1 MNSGCPLSERPRK
14 GRRYSVWLFLRGLFA
29 TRKPP
34 SILGGTLA
42 MKRSCT
48 DFEKNS
54 TVTGGA
60 LPRPMKQR
68 EAAFCCQCLIN
79 AASSDAL
86 SALNFSRDVEL
97 FSILFRPEW
106 PRRANRAIASCSE
119 GSSFNLLHFP
129 DGFSLYDEDNQPKK
143 PEEPAAPSREV
154 NFFPNVSLLSPI
166 SNLHLPQPR
175 DLSLPRI

>member
-1 MNSGCPLSERPRK
+1 MNSGCHLSERPRK

-34 SILGGTLA
+34 FILGGTLA

-60 LPRPMKQR
+60 LPRPTKQR

-97 FSILFRPEW
+97 FSILFRGRSFGGGIRGSPAPLPTETNSMVPAQACW
-106 PRRANRAIASCSE
+106 SSAALDSRGRMHSDFRWRRKRR
-119 GSSFNLLHFP
+119 FH
-129 DGFSLYDEDNQPKK
+129 Q
-143 PEEPAAPSREV
+143 
-154 NFFPNVSLLSPI
+154 
-166 SNLHLPQPR
+166 
-175 DLSLPRI
+175 